1 MVIAELI
8 GGIAASEAVFFQD
21 PLLLGLSFL
30 SLLPGSVVAYEL
42 ALPSRIAAGWNLWV
56 LSALAIG
63 VNLLLCGV
71 GAFLVAR
78 YLRTATI
85 DLR

>member
-1 MVIAELI
+1 VVIAELI

-42 ALPSRIAAGWNLWV
+42 ALPSRIAASWNLWV

-78 YLRTATI
+78 YRRTATI